1 MVKSKM
7 EGGIGFRELAL
18 FNDSLL
24 AKQTWQLLHNK
35 PFFFYKVF
43 KAPLFF
49 FSPNSTIMEAKNSR
63 ASSYAWTSILRGRD
77 VIRRG
82 YHRRLRNGNSVKI

>member
-1 MVKSKM
+1 MTKSKM

-43 KAPLFF
+43 KAPFF
-49 FSPNSTIMEAKNSR
+49 FFFQTVLLWKLK
-63 ASSYAWTSILRGRD
+63 ILELVPMLGQ
-77 VIRRG
+77 VF
-82 YHRRLRNGNSVKI
+82 